1 MGQDLTSGKYRT
13 FIQLQLSEN
22 SRSCATVGPWLAL
35 FTSTEEWSVLSP
47 HSRNETTNLMKS
59 FLRQTLIAAVMLLG
73 FAGVATADQ
82 IFTTPTG
89 AVNPLTGQAVSAT
102 ADFSQSGSTLT
113 LTLTNTLLGI
123 KSAGQLLTGITFTL
137 SDGSGVSLN
146 SQTGDLISIASNG
159 TVTDLGTLALGW
171 GFGSTGSNTFEACVI
186 CTGGVTASATP
197 EQGIIGPGPYTSANS
212 SILGN
217 GPHNPFVNQSAVF
230 TFNVPSNETV
240 SDVVFSFGT
249 QPGANVPTPEPS
261 TLLLLGAGLCALAW
275 LFSRRSHA

>member
-1 MGQDLTSGKYRT
+1 M
-13 FIQLQLSEN
+13 
-22 SRSCATVGPWLAL
+22 RSILKHAV
-35 FTSTEEWSVLSP
+35 
-47 HSRNETTNLMKS
+47 
-59 FLRQTLIAAVMLLG
+59 IAAVLVLG
-73 FAGVATADQ
+73 LASVAAADQ

-102 ADFSQSGSTLT
+102 ADFSQSGGTLT

-159 TVTDLGTLALGW
+159 AVTDLGTVALGW
-171 GFGSTGSNTFEACVI
+171 GFGSTGSNTFEMCVI
-186 CTGGVTASATP
+186 CTGSVTASATP
-197 EQGIIGPGPYTSANS
+197 EQGIIGPGPYTGANA

-217 GPHNPFVNQSAVF
+217 APHNPFVNQSAVF

-240 SDVVFSFGT
+240 SDVAFSFGT
-249 QPGANVPTPEPS
+249 QPGATVPTPEPS
-261 TLLLLGAGLCALAW
+261 TLLLLGTGLCALAW
-275 LFSRRSHA
+275 LMSRRSHA

>member
-1 MGQDLTSGKYRT
+1 MKAILKNAA
-13 FIQLQLSEN
+13 I
-22 SRSCATVGPWLAL
+22 ATL
-35 FTSTEEWSVLSP
+35 
-47 HSRNETTNLMKS
+47 
-59 FLRQTLIAAVMLLG
+59 MLLG
-73 FAGVATADQ
+73 VAGVATADQ

-137 SDGSGVSLN
+137 SDGSSVALN
-146 SQTGDLISIASNG
+146 SQTGDLINIASNG
-159 TVTDLGTLALGW
+159 TVTDLGTQTLGW
-171 GFGSTGSNTFEACVI
+171 GFGSTGSNTFEMCVI
-186 CTGGVTASATP
+186 CTGSVTATATP
-197 EQGIIGPGPYTSANS
+197 AQGIVGPGPYSTANS
-212 SILGN
+212 SIDGN
-217 GPHNPFVNQSAVF
+217 GPHNPFVNQTATF

-261 TLLLLGAGLCALAW
+261 TLLLLGTGLCALAW
-275 LFSRRSHA
+275 LASRRSHA

>member
-1 MGQDLTSGKYRT
+1 
-13 FIQLQLSEN
+13 
-22 SRSCATVGPWLAL
+22 
-35 FTSTEEWSVLSP
+35 
-47 HSRNETTNLMKS
+47 MKS
-59 FLRQTLIAAVMLLG
+59 FLKPTLIAAVMLLG

-89 AVNPLTGQAVSAT
+89 AVNPLTGQTVSAT

-113 LTLTNTLLGI
+113 LTLTNTLLGL

-159 TVTDLGTLALGW
+159 TVTDLGTLTLGW
-171 GFGSTGSNTFEACVI
+171 GFGSTGGNTFEACVI
-186 CTGGVTASATP
+186 CTGGVTATATP

-240 SDVVFSFGT
+240 SDVAFSFGT
-249 QPGANVPTPEPS
+249 QPGASVPTPEPS

-275 LFSRRSHA
+275 LVSRRSHA